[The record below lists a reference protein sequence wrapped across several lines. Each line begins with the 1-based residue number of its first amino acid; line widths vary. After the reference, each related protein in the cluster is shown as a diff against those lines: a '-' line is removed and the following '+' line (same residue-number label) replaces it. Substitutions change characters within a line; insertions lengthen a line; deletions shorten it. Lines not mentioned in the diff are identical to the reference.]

1 MDVEAFTGDEV
12 VKDIIEGAHAHG
24 VKVVASNHDFDKTPD
39 KDDIVGRL
47 VKMQE
52 LGADIPKIAVM
63 PQCKRMYLHFLKQ
76 HVKWQKNMQTVRSL
90 QCLWQVPD

>member
-1 MDVEAFTGDEV
+1 M
-12 VKDIIEGAHAHG
+12 AHG

-52 LGADIPKIAVM
+52 LGAIYRK
-63 PQCKRMYLHFLKQ
+63 
-76 HVKWQKNMQTVRSL
+76 L
-90 QCLWQVPD
+90 Q